1 MSRKTKVTLSVGD
14 DEFTIFVATDQPEM
28 ALIYVESMI
37 NRYARGLKG
46 QLTAEVEKE
55 VSQ

>member
-14 DEFTIFVATDQPEM
+14 DEFTIFVATDQPKM

-37 NRYARGLKG
+37 NRYARELKG

-55 VSQ
+55 VS